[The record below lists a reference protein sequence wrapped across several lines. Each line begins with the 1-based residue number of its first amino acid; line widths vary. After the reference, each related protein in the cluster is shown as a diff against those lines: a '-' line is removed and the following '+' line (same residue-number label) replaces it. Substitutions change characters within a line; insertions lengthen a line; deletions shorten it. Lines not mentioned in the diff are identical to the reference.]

1 MFRSYI
7 PKQSTEPTA
16 VMAKLSDL
24 IPTLAQVLPMPEQ
37 TVAVIARSLRQE
49 RLLSTGGRGPGAA
62 DMTPEDC
69 ARLLLAIMAT
79 DQVKDAVRAVQ
90 TFWAFPVEAL
100 HCRDTAS
107 EDELDEW
114 LPLPEAMR
122 GLVAVGTFGEMLT
135 GLIAAARDGALDAA
149 LGGVMLPFMKL
160 EVERRFH
167 TATLSLAGSGDGLMP
182 DRTVMVASFAPPKG
196 QLRRLMEA
204 SGFHEGGDAM
214 VSFAVSQRTI
224 IALGAL
230 IHT

>member
-1 MFRSYI
+1 
-7 PKQSTEPTA
+7 
-16 VMAKLSDL
+16 MAKLSDL

-79 DQVKDAVRAVQ
+79 DQVKDAVRTVQ
-90 TFWAFPVEAL
+90 TFWAFPVEDS
-100 HCRDTAS
+100 HCSATAS
-107 EDELDEW
+107 EDEQDEW
-114 LPLPEAMR
+114 LPLPEAMHS
-122 GLVAVGTFGEMLT
+122 LVGAKTFGEMLA

-149 LGGVMLPFMKL
+149 LGGIALPFMKI

-167 TATLSLAGSGDGLMP
+167 TASVSLAGSSDGLMP
-182 DRTVMVASFAPPKG
+182 DRTVLIASFAPPKG
-196 QLRRLMEA
+196 QLRKLMEA

-230 IHT
+230 IRT

>member
-1 MFRSYI
+1 
-7 PKQSTEPTA
+7 
-16 VMAKLSDL
+16 MAKLSDL

-37 TVAVIARSLRQE
+37 TVSVIARALRKE
-49 RLLSTGGRGPGAA
+49 RLISTGGRGPGAA

-69 ARLLLAIMAT
+69 ARLLLAIMAA
-79 DQVKDAVRAVQ
+79 DQVKDAVEASQR
-90 TFWAFPVEAL
+90 FWEFPVEDL
-100 HCRDTAS
+100 HSQDTMP
-107 EDELDEW
+107 EDEQDAW

-122 GLVAVGTFGEMLT
+122 ALTKVRTFGEMLA
-135 GLIAAARDGALDAA
+135 GLIAAARDGALGAA
-149 LGGVMLPFMKL
+149 LGGIALPFMKV

-167 TATLSLAGSGDGLMP
+167 TATVSLAGSSDGLMP
-182 DRTVMVASFAPPKG
+182 DRTVLIASFAPPKG

-230 IHT
+230 IRT

>member
-1 MFRSYI
+1 
-7 PKQSTEPTA
+7 
-16 VMAKLSDL
+16 MAKLSDL

-37 TVAVIARSLRQE
+37 TVAVIARALRQE
-49 RLLSTGGRGPGAA
+49 RLISTGGRGPGAA

-90 TFWAFPVEAL
+90 TFWAFPVEDF
-100 HCRDTAS
+100 HCRDTVDE
-107 EDELDEW
+107 EDKDDW
-114 LPLPEAMR
+114 LPLPAAMH
-122 GLVAVGTFGEMLT
+122 GLATAQTFGAMLA

-149 LGGVMLPFMKL
+149 LGGVALPFLKI

-167 TATLSLAGSGDGLMP
+167 TASVALAGSSDGFMP
-182 DRTVMVASFAPPKG
+182 DRTVLIARFAPPKG
-196 QLRRLMEA
+196 LLRTLMEA

-230 IHT
+230 IRT